1 MTRFEKSYPKNIVLI
16 GMPGSGKSTTG
27 VLLAKSLG
35 FSFLDTDLLLQE
47 QTGMLLQNLVDSKGF
62 FGFVDIEEQ
71 ILSELNVS
79 NTVISTGGSVIY
91 GEKTMRR
98 LKQIGTVIFL
108 NVSFPEIMRRIKNI
122 STRGI
127 ALKDGQ
133 SLENLYAERLPLYQK
148 YADLTVSGDN
158 QTVEELVTR
167 ITQRLQ
173 NY

>member
-1 MTRFEKSYPKNIVLI
+1 
-16 GMPGSGKSTTG
+16 MPGSGKSTTG